1 MNIDSIPIKMLDKLN
16 EIKDI
21 KLIIQNNIYLFDT
34 NKEIINNLNKISILI
49 EISSIFKM
57 IYIKEYFYL
66 SKKGLKIIYILL
78 KDIMFRIKNEF
89 EDIYNEYKKMKN
101 VTFFIINDINIASFT
116 ITNYFISFSL
126 FTKNGYYIN
135 HEMISYN
142 HSSIIWGRRLFNY
155 YKKISYVL

>member
-1 MNIDSIPIKMLDKLN
+1 MNIDSIPIKMLDRLN

-34 NKEIINNLNKISILI
+34 NKEILNNLNNISILI

-57 IYIKEYFYL
+57 IYIKEYFNL

-78 KDIMFRIKNEF
+78 KDIILRIKNEF

-101 VTFFIINDINIASFT
+101 VTFFVIDDINIASFT
-116 ITNYFISFSL
+116 ITNYFLSFAL

-135 HEMISYN
+135 HEMISYS
-142 HSSIIWGRRLFNY
+142 HSSIKWGEYLFNY